1 MISPYKKTVLRLD
14 LFVQVTFLVV
24 LLGSYGM
31 SFLAFQITALEDFG
45 FAFILP
51 ILALTF
57 LAIWNPVMN
66 VLNVVFG
73 NYSTETR
80 LLRKKYMMAIGAY
93 IGLGIIG
100 YALHAL
106 LPYNSSFHAALG
118 YAGYLYLYGISHLF
132 AISYAY
138 ITILENKTQKIVD
151 RRLYY

>member
-14 LFVQVTFLVV
+14 LFVQVTFLVL

-31 SFLAFQITALEDFG
+31 TFLSFQITALEDFG

-57 LAIWNPVMN
+57 LAIWNPTMN
-66 VLNVVFG
+66 ALNVVFG

-80 LLRKKYMMAIGAY
+80 LLRKKYMMAVGAY

-100 YALHAL
+100 YALYII
-106 LPYNSSFHAALG
+106 LPYNSVFYSIFSYIG
-118 YAGYLYLYGISHLF
+118 FLYIYGVSHLF
-132 AISYAY
+132 AIGYAY
-138 ITILENKTQKIVD
+138 ITILENKTQKIVE